1 MTPDA
6 SLSPLL
12 PPKDPPARLLIEA
25 DLKPAQGSRFQPTG
39 FPDLGAAVFE
49 TREGTR
55 LLVESAQSMANRLEG
70 TLWDEANGSLR
81 IPGLSYVKVVK
92 DDKYLTSSVTEAHRL
107 NSPYILESK
116 DKEFY
121 GQLRKELDA
130 MAEGPINRKILAAT
144 LLKYD
149 VNSLLHGVFLAKSD
163 LAGGRLRVARAL
175 TAFIEA
181 EGVRVAASGGVKND
195 HVNPKGD
202 AKTGFGNVPFQRDE
216 YTADRIV
223 AYFSLDLA
231 QIRGYALG
239 ADVEKLLVV
248 LALYKIRALLDG
260 GLRLRTAC
268 DLDVLS
274 IKATRPKDFVLPPLG
289 ELATALKAQIGACAS
304 HFGGKNGETIV
315 TFKAA

>member
-1 MTPDA
+1 M
-6 SLSPLL
+6 
-12 PPKDPPARLLIEA
+12 
-25 DLKPAQGSRFQPTG
+25 QG
-39 FPDLGAAVFE
+39 
-49 TREGTR
+49 
-55 LLVESAQSMANRLEG
+55 
-70 TLWDEANGSLR
+70 
-81 IPGLSYVKVVK
+81 
-92 DDKYLTSSVTEAHRL
+92 DKFLTSSLIEAHRL

-116 DKEFY
+116 DKTFY
-121 GQLRKELDA
+121 DQLRTDLA
-130 MAEGPINRKILAAT
+130 ALAEGPINRKALAAT

-149 VNSLLHGVFLAKSD
+149 VNSLLHGVFLAKSE

-175 TAFIEA
+175 SAFIEA

-223 AYFSLDLA
+223 AYFNLDLA
-231 QIRGYALG
+231 QIRGYGLG
-239 ADVEKLLVV
+239 ADIEKLLVV
-248 LALYKIRALLDG
+248 LALYKIRAFLDG

-274 IKATRPKDFVLPPLG
+274 IKAVRPKDFVLPSLG
-289 ELATALKAQIGACAS
+289 ELAMALTSQVSTCAS
-304 HFGGKNGETIV
+304 HFGGKNGETVV

>member
-1 MTPDA
+1 MSTDA
-6 SLSPLL
+6 VLSLLL

-55 LLVESAQSMANRLEG
+55 LLIESAQSMANRLEG
-70 TLWDEANGSLR
+70 TLWDEASGGLR
-81 IPGLSYVKVVK
+81 ILGLSYVKVMQG
-92 DDKYLTSSVTEAHRL
+92 DKFLTSSLIEAHRL

-116 DKEFY
+116 DKSFY
-121 GQLRKELDA
+121 DQLRKELDA
-130 MAEGPINRKILAAT
+130 LAEGPINRKILAAT

-149 VNSLLHGVFLAKSD
+149 VNSLLHGVFLAKSE

-202 AKTGFGNVPFQRDE
+202 ANTGFGNVPFQRDE
-216 YTADRIV
+216 YTADRLV
-223 AYFSLDLA
+223 AYFNLDLA
-231 QIRGYALG
+231 QIRGYGLG
-239 ADVEKLLVV
+239 ADIEKLLVV
-248 LALYKIRALLDG
+248 LALYKIRAFLDG
-260 GLRLRTAC
+260 SLRLRTAC

-274 IKATRPKDFVLPPLG
+274 IKATRPKDFVLPT
-289 ELATALKAQIGACAS
+289 LADLTPVLKAQVGACAS
-304 HFGGKNGETIV
+304 HFGGRNGETIV